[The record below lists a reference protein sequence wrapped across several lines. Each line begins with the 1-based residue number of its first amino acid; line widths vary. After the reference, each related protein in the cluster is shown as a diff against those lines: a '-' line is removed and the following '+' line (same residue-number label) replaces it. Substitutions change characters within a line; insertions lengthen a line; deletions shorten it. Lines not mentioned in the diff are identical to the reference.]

1 MSNHEAGVK
10 AEEQALL
17 FLASRGYS
25 LLNKRFKTKAG
36 EIDLIV
42 SKDTIIVFCEV
53 KKRKTHD
60 EAAYSVTPRAQSR
73 IRLSAEI
80 WLAENPDHAHKD
92 LRFDC
97 VFVLPFRIEILENA
111 F

>member
-1 MSNHEAGVK
+1 MSNHASGIK
-10 AEEQALL
+10 AEEQALI
-17 FLASRGYS
+17 FLSSRGFS
-25 LLNKRFKTKAG
+25 LLHKRFKTKAG

-42 SKDTIIVFCEV
+42 SKDTIIIFCEV
-53 KKRKTHD
+53 KKRKTLD
-60 EAAYSVTPRAQSR
+60 EAAYAVTPRAQSR

-97 VFVLPFRIEILENA
+97 VFVLPTSIEILENA